1 MCSEFLR
8 TAGSLTE
15 LIVVL
20 AGTALTSG
28 GGTEGQRAG

>member
-1 MCSEFLR
+1 MCWEFLR

-20 AGTALTSG
+20 AGTALPSG